1 MSEIAIATVARR
13 RRPTLKARL
22 SPYFKPWPHAII
34 TVLGVLLLGYAL
46 MGFLRWAVLDATFGT
61 ATPDE
66 CRAAGGACW
75 AMLTE
80 RYHIILF
87 GSYPAGEYWRPALA
101 VVLVL
106 AVLIA
111 SGFRQLWRPALVYAW
126 IAVLVT
132 SLILMAGGIFGLQ
145 PVSTSRWGGLPLT
158 VGLSAFGIVLALPLS
173 VLLALGRRS
182 RSAPVKHFCDAYVE
196 VVRGLP
202 LLAVLFVASTMLP
215 LLLPGG
221 NMIDTILRAQIA
233 LIMFQAAYLAEA
245 IRSGLEAVPR
255 GQTEAAQSLGLHDG
269 LVSRL
274 IVLPQAFRIALPA
287 IINTFIESI
296 KDTTLISIIGLID
309 VLGGARGAIAD
320 GTWMGFYREAYL
332 AVGFAFFVFCYI
344 LSLHSRRLEQEF
356 SNERR

>member
-1 MSEIAIATVARR
+1 MSNIAVALVARD
-13 RRPTLKARL
+13 RPTFKTRI
-22 SPYFKPWPHAII
+22 SPYFKPWPHAVI
-34 TVLGVLLLGYAL
+34 TVLGALLVGYAL
-46 MGFLRWAVLDATFGT
+46 LALFRWAVLDATFGT
-61 ATPDE
+61 ATPDA

-87 GSYPAGEYWRPALA
+87 GSFPAGEYWRPALA

-106 AVLIA
+106 GVLIA
-111 SGFRQLWRPALVYAW
+111 SGFRQLWKPALLFAW
-126 IAVLVT
+126 VAAMIASLV
-132 SLILMAGGIFGLQ
+132 LMAGGVFGLE

-182 RSAPVKHFCDAYVE
+182 KSVVVKRFCDAYVE

-233 LIMFQAAYLAEA
+233 LILFQAAYLAEA

-255 GQTEAAQSLGLHDG
+255 GQAEAAQSLGLPDG

-274 IVLPQAFRIALPA
+274 VVLPQAFRIALPA

-296 KDTTLISIIGLID
+296 KDTTLISVIGLID

-332 AVGFAFFVFCYI
+332 AVGLAFFVFCYI

-356 SNERR
+356 ANERR

>member
-1 MSEIAIATVARR
+1 MSDIAVATVARDR
-13 RRPTLKARL
+13 LTFRSRL
-22 SPYFKPWPHAII
+22 SPFFKPWPHAVV
-34 TVLGVLLLGYAL
+34 TVLGALLLGYVLLAL
-46 MGFLRWAVLDATFGT
+46 LRWAVLDATFGT

-101 VVLVL
+101 VALVL

-111 SGFRQLWRPALVYAW
+111 SGFRQLWKPALLFAW
-126 IAVLVT
+126 IAVMVV
-132 SLILMAGGIFGLQ
+132 SLMLMAGGVLGLS
-145 PVSTSRWGGLPLT
+145 PISTSRWGGLPLT

-182 RSAPVKHFCDAYVE
+182 KSKVVKRFCDAYVE

-233 LIMFQAAYLAEA
+233 LILFQAAYLAEA

-255 GQTEAAQSLGLHDG
+255 GQTEAAQSLGLPDG

-274 IVLPQAFRIALPA
+274 VVLPQAFRIALPS

-296 KDTTLISIIGLID
+296 KDTTLISVIGLID

-320 GTWMGFYREAYL
+320 GTWMGFYREAYI
-332 AVGFAFFVFCYI
+332 AVGLAFFVFCYI

-356 SNERR
+356 ANERR

>member
-1 MSEIAIATVARR
+1 MSEIAIISVQRTY
-13 RRPTLKARL
+13 PSLKTRV
-22 SPYFKPWPHAII
+22 SPYFKPWPHTII
-34 TVLGVLLLGYAL
+34 TVLGMALIGYAL
-46 MGFLRWAVLDATFGT
+46 LSLFDWAIVNATFGR

-87 GSYPAGEYWRPALA
+87 GSYPSGEYWRPALA
-101 VVLVL
+101 VFLVI

-111 SGFRQLWRPALVYAW
+111 SGFRQLWKPALAFAW
-126 IAVLVT
+126 VAVMIA
-132 SLILMAGGIFGLQ
+132 SLILMGGGIFGLE
-145 PVSTSRWGGLPLT
+145 PVSTSHWGGLPLT

-173 VLLALGRRS
+173 VVLALGRRS
-182 RSAPVKHFCDAYVE
+182 KIKVVKRFCDAYVE
-196 VVRGLP
+196 IVRGLP

-233 LIMFQAAYLAEA
+233 LILFQAAYLAEA
-245 IRSGLEAVPR
+245 IRSGLDAVPK
-255 GQTEAAQSLGLHDG
+255 GQGEAAQSLGLPDR

-274 IVLPQAFRIALPA
+274 VVLPQAFRIALPA

-332 AVGFAFFVFCYI
+332 AVGVAFFAFCYI

>member
-1 MSEIAIATVARR
+1 MTDLAIAGIERT
-13 RRPTLKARL
+13 RPTLLSRL
-22 SPYFKPWPHAII
+22 GPYYRPWPHAII
-34 TVLGVLLLGYAL
+34 TVLVLFLLGYAT
-46 MGFLRWAVLDATFGT
+46 LRFFQWAVTDATFGM

-75 AMLTE
+75 AFLAQ
-80 RYHIILF
+80 RYHVILF
-87 GSYPAGEYWRPALA
+87 GSYPASEYWRPILA
-101 VVLVL
+101 VILVV

-111 SGFRQLWRPALVYAW
+111 SGFRQLWKPSLLVAW
-126 IAVLVT
+126 LVVLVA
-132 SLILMAGGIFGLQ
+132 SLVLMAGGVLGLE
-145 PVSTSRWGGLPLT
+145 PVPTSRWGGLPLT

-173 VLLALGRRS
+173 VALALGRRS
-182 RSAPVKHFCDAYVE
+182 ASMPVKRFCDAYVE
-196 VVRGLP
+196 IVRGLP

-221 NMIDTILRAQIA
+221 NMIDTLLRAQIA
-233 LIMFQAAYLAEA
+233 LILFQAAYLAEA
-245 IRSGLEAVPR
+245 IRAGLEAVPR
-255 GQTEAAQSLGLHDG
+255 GQAEAAQSLGLPDR

-274 IVLPQAFRIALPA
+274 VVLPQAFRIALPG

-332 AVGFAFFVFCYI
+332 AVGLAFFVFCYI
-344 LSLHSRRLEQEF
+344 LSVHSRRLEQEF
-356 SNERR
+356 ANERR